1 MRRMARLWL
10 WAGILFFLAQTAA
23 LSLPDDER
31 PHKASSE
38 QVELIHS
45 DTLRHNQFL
54 NPDAQILIGN
64 VQLFHDG
71 ITMYCD
77 SAYFFQTTNS
87 LEAFGHVRMLQGDTL
102 SLDGDYLYYD
112 GNAQLAQV
120 RRNVV
125 MKHRQSTLY
134 TDSLN
139 YDRLYNIGYFF
150 EGGRLVDGDNTLTSE
165 WGEYDLNT
173 KKSFF
178 NYSVRLDNPKF
189 VLTSDTLHYDMQTKW
204 AEALG
209 PSNIKDDENN
219 IYTEHGFYNTDTED
233 VRLFDRSVVANK
245 AGRRMVGDSLRY
257 NKDTGLMQA
266 FGNVI
271 YDDKANSNMLT
282 GEYCQ
287 YNELTGQ
294 AYATDSALLKDYSN
308 VADTLFV
315 HADTLRLYTYNMDT
329 DSVYRVLHGYFHVRA
344 YRSDVQAVC
353 DSLVYNS
360 GIKRMAMYRDPIV
373 WNKNQQLL
381 GEEIFVFTNDS
392 TIDSVRVERQALL
405 VEHYDSIYYNQV
417 NGRLMKAF
425 FKDGEIYEN
434 MADGNV
440 HVIYFPLDDDSV
452 MVGLNYTETTQLRMF
467 MEQRQLKRIWTPAAT
482 GTFYDVSIIPQDAL
496 RLENFAWF
504 DYIRPR
510 DKFDLFEWRPKAA
523 GTELKAEIR
532 RTAPL
537 QTLKKGPK
545 K

>member
-31 PHKASSE
+31 PRKASSE

-120 RRNVV
+120 RRNVI

-308 VADTLFV
+308 IADTLFV

-440 HVIYFPLDDDSV
+440 HVIYFPLDEDSV

>member
-1 MRRMARLWL
+1 MRRLARLWL
-10 WAGILFFLAQTAA
+10 WAGILFFFARTAA
-23 LSLPDDER
+23 LPLPDDER
-31 PHKASSE
+31 PRKASSE

-178 NYSVRLDNPKF
+178 NYSVRLDNPNF

>member
-31 PHKASSE
+31 PRKASSE

-294 AYATDSALLKDYSN
+294 AYVTDSALLKDYSN

-392 TIDSVRVERQALL
+392 TIDSVCVERQALL

>member
-31 PHKASSE
+31 PRKASSE

-353 DSLVYNS
+353 DSLEDARNWMLS
-360 GIKRMAMYRDPIV
+360 ST
-373 WNKNQQLL
+373 
-381 GEEIFVFTNDS
+381 VF
-392 TIDSVRVERQALL
+392 ERL
-405 VEHYDSIYYNQV
+405 
-417 NGRLMKAF
+417 
-425 FKDGEIYEN
+425 
-434 MADGNV
+434 
-440 HVIYFPLDDDSV
+440 
-452 MVGLNYTETTQLRMF
+452 
-467 MEQRQLKRIWTPAAT
+467 
-482 GTFYDVSIIPQDAL
+482 
-496 RLENFAWF
+496 
-504 DYIRPR
+504 
-510 DKFDLFEWRPKAA
+510 
-523 GTELKAEIR
+523 
-532 RTAPL
+532 
-537 QTLKKGPK
+537 
-545 K
+545 

>member
-1 MRRMARLWL
+1 MARLWL

-23 LSLPDDER
+23 LSFPDDER
-31 PHKASSE
+31 PRKASSE

-537 QTLKKGPK
+537 QTLKKEPK